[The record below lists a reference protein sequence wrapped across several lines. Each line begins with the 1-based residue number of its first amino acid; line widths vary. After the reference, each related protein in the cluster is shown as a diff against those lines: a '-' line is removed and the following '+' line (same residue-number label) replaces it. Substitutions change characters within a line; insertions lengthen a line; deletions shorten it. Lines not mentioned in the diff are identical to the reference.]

1 MPLNKVDLS
10 LLFVVVE
17 KTPLSYKIIK
27 AYNTPKLD
35 KRVRFLNVAAEF
47 LNAQKEAIE
56 LPKPTPKEGIDPEK
70 LKKSQQ
76 AQADIL
82 YAQLVQ

>member
-1 MPLNKVDLS
+1 MRDGFSSTTRKREITTRLVFMPLNKVDLS

-47 LNAQKEAIE
+47 LNA
-56 LPKPTPKEGIDPEK
+56 
-70 LKKSQQ
+70 
-76 AQADIL
+76 
-82 YAQLVQ
+82 